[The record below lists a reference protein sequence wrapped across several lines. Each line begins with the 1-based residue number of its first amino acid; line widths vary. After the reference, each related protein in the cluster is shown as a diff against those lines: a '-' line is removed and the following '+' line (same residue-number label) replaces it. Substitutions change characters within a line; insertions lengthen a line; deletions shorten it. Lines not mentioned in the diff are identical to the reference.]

1 MLLFLKQYLGNCLSP
16 VSAAIIKYH
25 RPGNF
30 KSEKRGLSSLIALEA
45 GESKSLASTSARFL
59 VKDSGRRSKGKSGN
73 SLPVDLTQCWG
84 GGENMNCFLRVEPKR
99 SLKIPLLLSTVTL
112 GTRFQPEFR
121 RASAMFKP

>member
-84 GGENMNCFLRVEPKR
+84 GGGEYELFPEGRTQAFLKDPT
-99 SLKIPLLLSTVTL
+99 SS
-112 GTRFQPEFR
+112 
-121 RASAMFKP
+121 